1 MRSVLHTVRRLA
13 AGVSA
18 SLELPAPETAARRRR
33 LLAVELHVVLPSKA
47 AVTGLLFYSLGDTP
61 WFGLPLGSLEVTITT
76 LHALLLFYTGINLLG
91 AGVLLAA
98 RRLPF
103 AVVQWT
109 VFATSLMDALFV
121 GGLVLVGGGHD
132 SPLFWI
138 FLLLI
143 ARNVAAT
150 PPLWSQLTLNLCVA
164 ACFGAAGWLDIE
176 LTRQVGEEVEAAARP
191 FPLPR
196 TDAGLVQLPP
206 ATAWDEMVLD
216 LAEPNPAEDV
226 VLRLVVL
233 GLASVW
239 LFAVQVLFEKQ
250 RLTAAEAAEFRRRE
264 GELRSAGR
272 LAAEFAHQLKNPL
285 AIINNAVFSLRR
297 SLQTGKSD
305 PQKQLGII
313 TEEVGRADDI
323 IREIM
328 GYGELTDSHVERLDL
343 RAEIERAR
351 ARAFPED
358 LVLAVR
364 FQFKPRGAL
373 PPLLMQRRHLHEI
386 FVNLFQNAREAM
398 QGRGTVTVTAQQRRD
413 GAVEVVVADDG
424 PGIPAAR
431 LAHLFES
438 YYTTKQRGT
447 GLGLVIVKN
456 NAGLYGGSVR
466 AESELGKGARFTLVF
481 PPTAAST
488 PGA

>member
-1 MRSVLHTVRRLA
+1 MHPVLQTLRRLA
-13 AGVSA
+13 TGLLTP
-18 SLELPAPETAARRRR
+18 LELPAPEIEARRRR
-33 LLAVELHVVLPSKA
+33 LLAVERNVVLPSKA
-47 AVTGLLFYSLGDTP
+47 ALTALLFYSLGDTP

-76 LHALLLFYTGINLLG
+76 LRALLLVYTGINLLG

-103 AVVQWT
+103 PVLQWT
-109 VFATSLMDALFV
+109 VFATSLVDALFV
-121 GGLVLVGGGHD
+121 GGLVLIGGGTD
-132 SPLFWI
+132 SLLFWV
-138 FLLLI
+138 FPLLI
-143 ARNVAAT
+143 IRNAAAN
-150 PPLWSQLTLNLCVA
+150 PPIWSQLALNLCVA
-164 ACFGAAGWLDIE
+164 ACFGAAGWLDLE
-176 LTRQVGEEVEAAARP
+176 LTQQVQEEIQASARP
-191 FPLPR
+191 LRLPR
-196 TDAGLVQLPP
+196 ADPALVQLPP
-206 ATAWDEMVLD
+206 GGVWDEVMLD
-216 LAEPNPAEDV
+216 LGDANPIEDV
-226 VLRLVVL
+226 VLRVAL
-233 GLASVW
+233 LALISVW

-250 RLTAAEAAEFRRRE
+250 RLAALEAEGFRRRE

-297 SLQTGKSD
+297 SLETGKGD

-358 LVLAVR
+358 LGLAVR
-364 FQFKPRGAL
+364 FQFKTRGPL
-373 PPLLMQRRHLHEI
+373 PPLVMQRRHLHEI

-424 PGIPAAR
+424 PGIPPAR
-431 LAHLFES
+431 LARVFES

-447 GLGLVIVKN
+447 GLGLAIVKN
-456 NAGLYGGSVR
+456 NTELYGGTVR